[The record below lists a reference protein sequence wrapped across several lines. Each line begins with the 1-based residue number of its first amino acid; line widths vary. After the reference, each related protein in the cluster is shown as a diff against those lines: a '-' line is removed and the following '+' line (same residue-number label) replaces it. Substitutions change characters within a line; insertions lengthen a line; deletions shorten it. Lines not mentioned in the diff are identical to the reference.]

1 MTLQN
6 FTLGTFAQ
14 GAAGG
19 GGAFESIATAT
30 PSSGATSI
38 TFNSIPG
45 TYQHL
50 QIRAIYRDT
59 ATTAGQ
65 EAPLYLR
72 INNDTSSNYAWH
84 YLRGNGTSAVAS
96 GQATI
101 SWIRLDAAGVC
112 DYTSSGIFGANIID
126 ILDYASSSK
135 NKTIRHFGGSDANTS
150 GTQFRV
156 SLSSG
161 FINSTTAITR
171 LDILAGNTAFA
182 SGSTFALYGIKGA

>member
-30 PSSGATSI
+30 PSAGATDI

-50 QIRAIYRDT
+50 QIRGIYRDT

-65 EAPLYLR
+65 EAPLYVR
-72 INNDTSSNYAWH
+72 FNSATTDYAHH
-84 YLRGNGTSAVAS
+84 YLRGNGTSALAS
-96 GQATI
+96 GTASTV
-101 SWIRLDAAGVC
+101 WIRLDGAGVC
-112 DYTSSGIFGANIID
+112 DYTSSGIFGGNIID
-126 ILDYASSSK
+126 ILDYASTAK
-135 NKTIRHFGGSDANTS
+135 NKTLRHFGGSDANTS

-161 FINSTTAITR
+161 FRDNTSAITSIT
-171 LDILAGNTAFA
+171 ILAGNTAFA
-182 SGSTFALYGIKGA
+182 SGTTFALYGIKGA